1 MATRWAEEETIRSGT
16 QMLELIDTKNYRT
29 LMEPRLSAGFIDSTR
44 SRVEQLRLQSG
55 GKASSRSALASAT
68 VSQDDAMRL
77 GSKLVI
83 TMRALV
89 KSGAPDDKA
98 LWRAFGVGKKIDG
111 TVKSVRNAL
120 DMLVD
125 GIVKNQNEALAA
137 GLLPSDLDTAR
148 VYATSLDD
156 ADVTQEGQKVKK
168 GLSTTEVKAMLVV
181 LKKDLTHLVSV
192 AEATLAPDV
201 AARFAAALPPS
212 TPTKKKVP

>member
-16 QMLELIDTKNYRT
+16 QILELIDTKNYRT
-29 LMEPRLSAGFIDSTR
+29 LMEGRLSAGFIDTTR

-68 VSQDDAMRL
+68 VSQGDAMKL
-77 GSKLVI
+77 GSELVI
-83 TMRALV
+83 KMRQLIRT
-89 KSGAPDDKA
+89 GAPDDKA
-98 LWRAFGVGKKIDG
+98 LWRAFGVGKKIDA

-125 GIVKNQNEALAA
+125 GIVKNQNKALAA

-148 VYATSLDD
+148 VYATALDD
-156 ADVTQEGQKVKK
+156 ADATQEGKKVKK

-201 AARFAAALPPS
+201 AARFAAALPSSPA
-212 TPTKKKVP
+212 TKKKVP